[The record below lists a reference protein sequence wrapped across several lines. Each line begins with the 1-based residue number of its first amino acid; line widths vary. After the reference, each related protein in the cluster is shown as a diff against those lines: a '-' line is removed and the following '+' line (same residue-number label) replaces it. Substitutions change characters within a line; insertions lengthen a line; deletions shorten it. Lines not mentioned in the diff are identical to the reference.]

1 MRNVY
6 QGRPLRLA
14 ASAFF
19 VAIVV
24 VGCRGRDRYENEYD
38 GSSKVTTRTD
48 STVSDTSSDVGLEP
62 VPGTPHNIRPGV
74 TDTGIVSRPSDLKD
88 TTTTPR

>member
-1 MRNVY
+1 MWKVY
-6 QGRPLRLA
+6 RGRPLRLA

-24 VGCRGRDRYENEYD
+24 VGCRGRDRYENEY